1 MAMMLD
7 SIQLDEQ
14 YDLAGDQLEWVDEF
28 EWDAV
33 AQEQE
38 RSLAGNLIVQEGIK
52 VHGRPITLSSN
63 GAAWFE
69 LSLVRQLEI
78 LRDQPGRVMLLV
90 LPDGREFW
98 VVFNRAN
105 GAALEAKPLWRQV
118 NPGADALYELTLRL
132 LTVAPPVTPD
142 P

>member
-14 YDLAGDQLEWVDEF
+14 YDLGGDQLEWIDEF
-28 EWDAV
+28 DWDAV

-38 RSLAGNLIVQEGIK
+38 RSLAGTLIVQEGVK
-52 VHGRPITLSSN
+52 VHGRPITLASN

-78 LRDQPGRVMLLV
+78 LRDQPGRVMPLV
-90 LPDGREFW
+90 LPDGREFS
-98 VVFNRAN
+98 VIFNRAN

-118 NPGADALYELTLRL
+118 NPGADALYEITLRL
-132 LTVAPPVTPD
+132 LTVAPPVIPD